1 MDNARKDYILVTE
14 YFHPDTASTGQLM
27 TDLAVG
33 LRDRGLELT
42 VYTGQPNYH
51 SGRNERQPRRTTHE
65 GVPVRRLGA
74 PQVRQTSLARRLF
87 NWLVFTVW
95 MALALATQRNSHR
108 ELVFVSNPPFLPL
121 AMWAVCRLKGWE
133 YTYIVY
139 DLYPDVAVASGHLRE
154 GGLIYRAWTRIHER
168 VFADARNIVA
178 LGPAMQDRI
187 TEAAPEAVEPD
198 QVDII
203 HNWEDPSFIV
213 PLEKEEN
220 EFSATHGLVEKFSLV
235 YSGNIGAN
243 HELETVVRAAASF
256 DDEPVKFLIIGEGD
270 RKVDMMEL
278 AASLNVESDT
288 LEFLP
293 YQDLETLPYSLT
305 SGDVSVVAVRE
316 GMNGL
321 CVSSKLYSSLAA
333 GQPVLVIA
341 DVESDEARIVKAH
354 EAGIQVQPGD
364 VQGIADAVA
373 TWRENPS
380 LVDRQGRNARAAFE
394 RHFTKERSIDEYYRL
409 LDQDSIPASGQTD
422 RRRSRS
428 TG

>member
-341 DVESDEARIVKAH
+341 DAESDEARIVKAH

>member
-95 MALALATQRNSHR
+95 MALALATQRDSHR